1 MKKILT
7 IALLLLGF
15 SSISYAQ
22 QEPQFTQYM
31 FNRLSY
37 NPGYAGASGSMCGML
52 MYRNQWLGLKLD
64 APAPQSGM
72 EAGKTPTA
80 YMFSFDSPVKFLHG
94 GLGVSVYQE
103 ELGYHTNL
111 SAALDYAFRIY
122 WGAGTLAAGFEGSLY
137 SIKFN
142 TKALVGPDDLPGLVD
157 QTVAASQD
165 PVISGATGD
174 KDMMFDASV
183 GLYYQVPGAYY
194 FGFSVK
200 DILAAS
206 SSVFNYSNARTIYI
220 MGGMEYVLPTNPSF
234 KIKPNAQIKL
244 ADFSTY
250 QIDLG
255 CLLDYRNAFWGG
267 LNYRMFD
274 AISLMGGL
282 NWHKLKFGVAY
293 DFTTSKLGGGFKLG
307 RSAGT
312 AELYLQYCFRIII
325 PQKPPSIYRNTRYL
339 L

>member
-142 TKALVGPDDLPGLVD
+142 TKALVGSDDLPGLVD

-200 DILAAS
+200 DILAA
-206 SSVFNYSNARTIYI
+206 N
-220 MGGMEYVLPTNPSF
+220 
-234 KIKPNAQIKL
+234 
-244 ADFSTY
+244 
-250 QIDLG
+250 IDLIMVCREALIEKMCQNPILG
-255 CLLDYRNAFWGG
+255 TQA
-267 LNYRMFD
+267 
-274 AISLMGGL
+274 ASL
-282 NWHKLKFGVAY
+282 
-293 DFTTSKLGGGFKLG
+293 
-307 RSAGT
+307 RSH
-312 AELYLQYCFRIII
+312 
-325 PQKPPSIYRNTRYL
+325 N
-339 L
+339 